1 MIAARAPFA
10 AALLALAAGGCA
22 PGDDPAQAPPSRAA
36 DLGARQLAGQR
47 IVTGFEG
54 ERPPPALR
62 RSIRAGAVAGVILF
76 EDNFDSGREARRLAA
91 ELQALARPAELDDP
105 LLIMVD
111 QEGGPVRRI
120 PGPPAPSAE
129 AMGDEG
135 VAACAREGTA
145 AGALLGSVGVN
156 VDLAPVLDV
165 ARPASAIEDEDRS
178 FGRDPAAVG
187 ACAVAFAEGLERHG
201 VAPTAKHFP
210 GLGLATL
217 NTDDALQRLP
227 APAADLREVD
237 EAPYRAFFGED
248 GAPDRLV
255 MLSSAVYPAFG
266 DRPAALTG
274 ALATGE
280 LRGRLGFAGVSI
292 TDALE
297 TASTAAFGGPVAAGR
312 AAALAGTDLLLFTS
326 LQTAQAALSPL
337 SALARHHR
345 PAFEESVDRV
355 LALRAN
361 I

>member
-1 MIAARAPFA
+1 VIGA
-10 AALLALAAGGCA
+10 AAPLAAGLLALAACGCA
-22 PGDDPAQAPPSRAA
+22 VGNDSAQAPSSRAA
-36 DLGARQLAGQR
+36 DLGALQLAGQR
-47 IVTGFEG
+47 VVTGFEG

-62 RSIRAGAVAGVILF
+62 RSIRAGTVAGVILF
-76 EDNFDSGREARRLAA
+76 EDNFDSRGEARRLAA

-135 VAACAREGTA
+135 TAACAREGTA
-145 AGALLGSVGVN
+145 AGALLESVGVN

-165 ARPASAIEDEDRS
+165 ARPASALEDEDRS
-178 FGRDPAAVG
+178 FGRDPGAVG

-237 EAPYRAFFGED
+237 EAPYRAFLGED
-248 GAPDRLV
+248 GAPERLV

-266 DRPAALTG
+266 ERPAALTR

-312 AAALAGTDLLLFTS
+312 AAALAGTDLLLFTT
-326 LQTAQAALSPL
+326 LDAAARAVAELRPL
-337 SALARHHR
+337 VRR
-345 PAFEESVDRV
+345 NREGFEDSVDRV
-355 LALRAN
+355 LALRGN